1 MLSLKPGENTVLSFS
16 IGEGDIGGTLAVE
29 LALILSRVS
38 NIMINY
44 RYRGTLVVELALIL
58 SRVSNILIN

>member
-38 NIMINY
+38 TKYPDKLEISE
-44 RYRGTLVVELALIL
+44 EL
-58 SRVSNILIN
+58 